1 MLIQRDRSMAREI
14 PLMVPDIG
22 DAEKIEIVSWNVEQG
37 ASVSENQE
45 LCELVTDK
53 AAFPL
58 ECPENGT
65 LKDILK
71 KAGETVKIGDTLAIL
86 EVS

>member
-1 MLIQRDRSMAREI
+1 MAQEI

-22 DAEKIEIVSWNVEQG
+22 DAEKIEVVAWNIEVG
-37 ASVSENQE
+37 ATVSENQE

-58 ECPENGT
+58 ECPASGT
-65 LKDILK
+65 ITSIVKQ
-71 KAGETVKIGDTLAIL
+71 AGESVKVGDTLAIL
-86 EVS
+86 QTH

>member
-1 MLIQRDRSMAREI
+1 MSKKRI

-22 DAEKIEIVSWNVEQG
+22 DAERIEVVGWNVQPG
-37 ASVSENQE
+37 QKVSENEE

-58 ECPENGT
+58 ECPHTGT
-65 LKDILK
+65 IVEISQNR
-71 KAGETVKIGDTLAIL
+71 GQTVKVGDQLAIL
-86 EVS
+86 EVDEA

>member
-1 MLIQRDRSMAREI
+1 MAREI

-37 ASVSENQE
+37 DKVTENQE

-58 ECPENGT
+58 ECPDNGT
-65 LKDILK
+65 LKEIK
-71 KAGETVKIGDTLAIL
+71 RKAGESVKIGDTLAIL
-86 EVS
+86 EIQ